1 MFYPHILST
10 KKITMKSIT
19 YLKTLPLLAVL
30 FFLSCSKDKVSNQS
44 DNQKDGPITLKSGV
58 VVEKKGAD
66 YFWEGDI
73 LLNKEQYKSLDAY
86 GQLLPK
92 KPDYVG
98 AEKNVHPAYNVPFEN
113 TSGVRTI
120 PRAFS
125 IYPTSY
131 NLWAM
136 VRIIYGSNLTLAQ
149 KQKVYSALLEMQ
161 SNTNVRFY
169 NATCEPLVD
178 PTYGFTYPNIEFWST
193 GNVDVSNSNLGRVGG
208 VQRINLADF
217 AFNSWDN
224 SVIIHEICHALGLR
238 HEHTRLD
245 RNSYV
250 TLNSSN
256 LTSSGQAQF
265 SIPSTNYYQTGTYD
279 YTSIMGYSSFTSS
292 TSIVNN
298 TNLPMY
304 TKTDGTYINQGSF
317 LSNSDRSWIN
327 YFYIPYLARTDVYAE
342 LAPNVYKSDNTIMT
356 ATERLNLQAA
366 LNNGNSTPPNC
377 CRLTNDLG
385 KFTCP

>member
-1 MFYPHILST
+1 MN
-10 KKITMKSIT
+10 MKRNY
-19 YLKTLPLLAVL
+19 YLKTLSLLSVL
-30 FFLSCSKDKVSNQS
+30 FFFSCTKDKSS
-44 DNQKDGPITLKSGV
+44 DQQDNAQDGPITLKSGV
-58 VVEKKGAD
+58 VVEKKGTD

-73 LLNKEQYKSLDAY
+73 RLTKEQYKNLEAH
-86 GQLLPK
+86 GQLQAK

-98 AEKNVHPAYNVPFEN
+98 AVKNAHPVYNVPFEN
-113 TSGVRTI
+113 TAQGGRTI

-125 IYPTSY
+125 IYPTPY

-136 VRIIYGSNLTLAQ
+136 VRIIYGSNLTLWE
-149 KQKVYSALLEMQ
+149 KQRVQSALLEMQ

-178 PTYGFTYPNIEFWST
+178 PTYGFEYPNIEFWST
-193 GNVDVSNSNLGRVGG
+193 DGADVSNSYLGRVGG

-250 TLNSSN
+250 TVNTSN
-256 LTSSGQAQF
+256 LTSSGLAQF
-265 SIPSTNYYQTGTYD
+265 SIPSTDYYQTGVYD
-279 YTSIMGYSSFTSS
+279 YTSIMGYSSYTSS
-292 TSIVNN
+292 TSVVHN
-298 TNLPMY
+298 TSLPMY
-304 TKTDGTYINQGSF
+304 TRTDGTDIFQGSF

-327 YFYIPYLARTDVYAE
+327 YFYLPYMARTDVYAE
-342 LAPNVYKSDNTIMT
+342 LAPVVYWSDNTVMT
-356 ATERLNLQAA
+356 PSERLDLQAY
-366 LNNGNSTPPNC
+366 LNNGNPNPPNC
-377 CRLTNDLG
+377 CTLTNDLG